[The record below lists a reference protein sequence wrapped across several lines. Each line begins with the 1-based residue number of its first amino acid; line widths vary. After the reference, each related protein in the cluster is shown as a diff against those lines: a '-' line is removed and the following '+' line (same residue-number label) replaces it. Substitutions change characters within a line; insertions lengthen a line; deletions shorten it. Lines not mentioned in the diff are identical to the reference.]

1 MLSKL
6 HDDPNNELQRKLSR
20 DKTKK
25 FFFFQSKKTLPGL
38 KKAAQLFRSGKLG
51 NHFYQVTNASKFYLS
66 GVTLA
71 PHAEFA
77 AS

>member
-6 HDDPNNELQRKLSR
+6 HDEPNNELQRKLSR

-25 FFFFQSKKTLPGL
+25 FFSFKAKKDLPGL
-38 KKAAQLFRSGKLG
+38 KKAAQLFRSG
-51 NHFYQVTNASKFYLS
+51 NHFYQVTNASKFYWS
-66 GVTLA
+66 GVTLVT
-71 PHAEFA
+71 HTEFA